1 MFPEEAY
8 AYDQILEAVEAG
20 VLGNGHVDRN
30 SAELLLAVLIAL
42 GWRSDMRALAGAL
55 PHFPEQFGLVELRST
70 LANLGYSSRMR
81 EVPGSALLRL
91 NEPALAVDR
100 GGEIWFVPGRTDPEQ
115 QLSSPRD
122 VGWRSAVP
130 RLSEN
135 YKLIEFDAGH
145 FLQETVSFSWSKD
158 NLARF
163 LPEFRFVLLTSFV
176 SSCLTVV
183 AAFGIMAIFDSV
195 LPSRNLE
202 TGLGFAT
209 LFFVEYTLRNMGGG
223 AISRMSARLEY
234 VFGTVLFAKVL
245 RLPDSLIAGAPVA
258 AQLTRLRQFQN
269 LRELPGSPL
278 AQAIY
283 DLPLALITLTAIAII
298 AWPLA
303 LVLLAMLAIL
313 AVATTMLARPLHR
326 QTRRLSAAQSAAFRT
341 LQQVMSDGG
350 VANLVEI

>member
-1 MFPEEAY
+1 MGEHFVGDERMSILSRSKVSERAGLYHLFPEEAY

-135 YKLIEFDAGH
+135 YNRHSPSG
-145 FLQETVSFSWSKD
+145 
-158 NLARF
+158 
-163 LPEFRFVLLTSFV
+163 
-176 SSCLTVV
+176 
-183 AAFGIMAIFDSV
+183 
-195 LPSRNLE
+195 LPSD
-202 TGLGFAT
+202 
-209 LFFVEYTLRNMGGG
+209 
-223 AISRMSARLEY
+223 I
-234 VFGTVLFAKVL
+234 K
-245 RLPDSLIAGAPVA
+245 IA
-258 AQLTRLRQFQN
+258 
-269 LRELPGSPL
+269 
-278 AQAIY
+278 
-283 DLPLALITLTAIAII
+283 
-298 AWPLA
+298 
-303 LVLLAMLAIL
+303 
-313 AVATTMLARPLHR
+313 
-326 QTRRLSAAQSAAFRT
+326 
-341 LQQVMSDGG
+341 
-350 VANLVEI
+350 